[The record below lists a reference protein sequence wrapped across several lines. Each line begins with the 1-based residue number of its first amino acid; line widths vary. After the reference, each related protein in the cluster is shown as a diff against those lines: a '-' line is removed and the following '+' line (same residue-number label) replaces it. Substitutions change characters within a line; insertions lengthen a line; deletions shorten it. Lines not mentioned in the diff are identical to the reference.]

1 MSRYLFVTGRLAAQ
15 ALADTLAKMAPEF
28 GYEIAVLP
36 ASVAALMDTRF
47 VAKRLESVRGCD
59 VVMIPGLCRGD
70 PALIAEKF
78 GVQVVRGPKD
88 LKDIPAF
95 FGGERRREGYG
106 AYHVKILAEI
116 VDAYQLSLEQILARA
131 EYYRASGADII
142 DLGCPVEGSFPGVE
156 RVVAALKERGFVV
169 SLDTFNTEDILR
181 ADRAGL
187 DMLLSVNSRNLEL
200 ARRLKCKVVVIPD
213 FDQGLESLERNIAQ
227 LEAWGVP
234 YIIDPILNPI
244 GFGFTESLYRFYE
257 TRRRHPQAEMLMGVG
272 NLTELTDADSTGI
285 NAVMAGI
292 ITELGI
298 DYVLTTEV
306 ISWARGAVR
315 ELDLARKLMYYACQN
330 HILPKHID
338 DSLLTVKDPPYA
350 SYTEEELRAMQAQVR
365 DPNFRIFTSGG
376 FIYVFN
382 NRLFIKDRD
391 IQAIFA
397 QLGVE
402 EASHAFY
409 LGRELYKASLAVQLG
424 KRYVQ
429 EEALR
434 WGYLGEDGRLSTDS
448 GNGLNG

>member
-47 VAKRLESVRGCD
+47 VARRLESVHGCD

-95 FGGERRREGYG
+95 FGGERRRESYG

-156 RVVAALKERGFVV
+156 TVVAALKERGFVV

-200 ARRLKCKVVVIPD
+200 ARHLRCKVVVIPD

-227 LEAWGVP
+227 LDAWGVP

-244 GFGFTESLYRFYE
+244 GFGFTESLFRFYE

-429 EEALR
+429 EEPLR
-434 WGYLGEDGRLSTDS
+434 WGYLSGDGGLSTDS
-448 GNGLNG
+448 GNG